1 MPLAFSIMISAKNL
15 HKGEFSTPVPFFRGI
30 EVYLSR
36 VLWTIV
42 HSFHCELFLS
52 LITLARTTIQ
62 VSESKKEKWKFFKVS
77 LFGFLINVQ
86 LNLRFSLKEFFE
98 SLGRFIVYFGFGW
111 WFWKDSKFSSI
122 QKEICYNPKKRFED
136 PIYGIVYDG

>member
-1 MPLAFSIMISAKNL
+1 MISAKNL

-30 EVYLSR
+30 EVYLSG

-98 SLGRFIVYFGFGW
+98 SLGRFIVYFVFGW
-111 WFWKDSKFSSI
+111 WSWKDSKFSSI
-122 QKEICYNPKKRFED
+122 QKEIGYNPKKRFED